1 MVVQVLGSGYS
12 TAMRSLLTTLVSKE
26 HLSRLF
32 TTVSVFDGLAA
43 TCASPILELL
53 FSWGIKLGGTF
64 VSLPYFVAAGLFG
77 CAALSVFLLIATK
90 PHRP

>member
-1 MVVQVLGSGYS
+1 MLVHVLGSGYS
-12 TAMRSLLTTLVSKE
+12 LTMRSLLTSLVSKE

-32 TTVSVFDGLAA
+32 TTISFFDGLAA
-43 TCASPILELL
+43 TCASPMLELL
-53 FSWGIKLGGTF
+53 FSWGIKLGGIF

-90 PHRP
+90 PNRL